1 MHFATRWREE
11 QQKNPSINNENMKNL
26 CRWIKN
32 EAKQE
37 KIFMGKFVPLSGKIN
52 VNREWGVNWSVFINC
67 TYYGERQFSRLAAH
81 FA

>member
-1 MHFATRWREE
+1 MDKKRSKAV
-11 QQKNPSINNENMKNL
+11 
-26 CRWIKN
+26 
-32 EAKQE
+32 

-67 TYYGERQFSRLAAH
+67 TYYGGRQFSRLVAH